1 MLAVLAT
8 RWSPGLGI
16 LDRRLKAGARPSRW
30 HATGGAAVSARR
42 TTISEE
48 TGATMVE
55 YGFVV
60 LFILLAALAAV
71 RLFGFDVLGLFE
83 VAADSFP

>member
-1 MLAVLAT
+1 
-8 RWSPGLGI
+8 
-16 LDRRLKAGARPSRW
+16 
-30 HATGGAAVSARR
+30 
-42 TTISEE
+42 
-48 TGATMVE
+48 
-55 YGFVV
+55 V